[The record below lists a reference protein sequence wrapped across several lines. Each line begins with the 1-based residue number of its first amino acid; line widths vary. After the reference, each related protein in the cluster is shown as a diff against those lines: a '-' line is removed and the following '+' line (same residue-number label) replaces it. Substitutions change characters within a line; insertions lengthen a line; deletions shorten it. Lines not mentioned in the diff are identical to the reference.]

1 MLNLE
6 TLDIKEEMI
15 KEYTPLVK
23 YLASRV
29 IIGKSK
35 YIDYE
40 DLLSCGMIGLMDAFN
55 KFDDS
60 KGMKFSSYASIR
72 IKGSMMDEIRK
83 NAPISKTSMDKLNNY
98 NKVVDML
105 QNKLMR
111 EPDVYEISSELGIPI
126 KDIVKIE
133 NSINYIS
140 MVSLENL
147 IFSGE
152 EEIPIMGIIED
163 KQSLQPS
170 EELEEKEKLEYLTK
184 ALDLLKEKDKLVLS
198 LYYYEELTLK
208 QIGKVL
214 EVSESRVCQL
224 HSRAILN
231 LKKAMEKLKYSQ
243 ME

>member
-6 TLDIKEEMI
+6 TLDIREEMI
-15 KEYTPLVK
+15 KKYTPLVK

-55 KFDDS
+55 KFDES

-72 IKGSMMDEIRK
+72 IKGSMMDEIRR
-83 NAPISKTSMDKLNNY
+83 NAPISKTAMDKLNDY

-111 EPDVYEISSELGIPI
+111 EPDVYEISSELGISI

-152 EEIPIMGIIED
+152 EEMPIMGAIED
-163 KQSLQPS
+163 KQSLEPS

-208 QIGKVL
+208 QIGEIL
-214 EVSESRVCQL
+214 EVSESRICQL

-231 LKKAMEKLKYSQ
+231 LKKAMKKLKYSQ